1 MKKTIKQTL
10 KDEFEIITM
19 KDCITTNQYRGD
31 EINIRWVFAIIWVI
45 VFVAGFLIPLL
56 MFLSVLRLPK

>member
-31 EINIRWVFAIIWVI
+31 EINIR
-45 VFVAGFLIPLL
+45 
-56 MFLSVLRLPK
+56 